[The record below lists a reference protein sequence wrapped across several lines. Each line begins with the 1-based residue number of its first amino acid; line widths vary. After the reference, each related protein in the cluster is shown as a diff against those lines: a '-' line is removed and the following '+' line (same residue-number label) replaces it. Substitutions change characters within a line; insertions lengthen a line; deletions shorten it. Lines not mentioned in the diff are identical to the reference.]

1 MGFGAT
7 VESKQEYDVGEL
19 LTRLMPQDL
28 LKFGL
33 IPEFVGRIPVVVTLT
48 GLNEDA
54 LVRILQEP
62 RNALIKQYKKLFN
75 YDGVEL
81 EFEPEAIAEIARQAL
96 GRNTGARGLR
106 AILEEIMLDVM
117 FEIPSRSD
125 VSRCIITLDNVLHK
139 TPPEVILKQE
149 LSA

>member
-1 MGFGAT
+1 
-7 VESKQEYDVGEL
+7 
-19 LTRLMPQDL
+19 MPQDL

-33 IPEFVGRIPVVVTLT
+33 IPEFVGRIPVVVTLG
-48 GLNEDA
+48 GLDESS

-62 RNALIKQYKKLFN
+62 RNALLKQYKKLFQ

-81 EFEPEAIAEIARQAL
+81 EFEAEAIQEIARQAL

-106 AILEEIMLDVM
+106 SILEEIMLDVM
-117 FEIPSRSD
+117 FEIPSRDD
-125 VSRCIITLDNVLHK
+125 VSRCIITLDNVVNK
-139 TPPEVILKQE
+139 TAPEVVLKQG